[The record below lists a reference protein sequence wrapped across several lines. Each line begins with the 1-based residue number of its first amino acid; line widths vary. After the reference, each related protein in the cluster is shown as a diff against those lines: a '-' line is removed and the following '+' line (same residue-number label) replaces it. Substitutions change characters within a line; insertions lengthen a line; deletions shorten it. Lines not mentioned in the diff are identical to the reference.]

1 MKTNLKKKI
10 IKFEN
15 EIIISELSLELSQ
28 KFIKLF

>member
-1 MKTNLKKKI
+1 MKINLKKKI